1 MTKAVEAISALNR
14 HVLKLLVQLREIL
27 DEIID
32 IMEVEL
38 DEELQARIDEGL
50 EDMREGRLRRL
61 EEFLRE
67 LEEEERYQR
76 R

>member
-1 MTKAVEAISALNR
+1 M
-14 HVLKLLVQLREIL
+14 
-27 DEIID
+27 
-32 IMEVEL
+32 

-67 LEEEERYQR
+67 LEEEEEHQR
-76 R
+76 PHVP